1 MNKPKNSDH
10 QSRREGDNRNFPP
23 GSRWHFVPV
32 AQQGLEVL
40 PATFNEKLPI
50 IYANI
55 RV

>member
-1 MNKPKNSDH
+1 MNKPKNSDPEG
-10 QSRREGDNRNFPP
+10 RREGDYLNSP
-23 GSRWHFVPV
+23 SVIRWHFVPV